1 MRFDDDVELQV
12 DTNFFKFLSST
23 NNLFDYYLLKNI
35 LLFDTVSQEAIELL
49 EMELEREKEERKRS
63 EKRMRA
69 AESAVIEIK
78 NDRLLDE
85 HDNVSTKYGLSF
97 NIIKGGGSPLKF
109 WKTRFRDNG

>member
-1 MRFDDDVELQV
+1 
-12 DTNFFKFLSST
+12 
-23 NNLFDYYLLKNI
+23 
-35 LLFDTVSQEAIELL
+35 
-49 EMELEREKEERKRS
+49 MELEREKEERKRS

-97 NIIKGGGSPLKF
+97 NIINRTYFFNIFLRSSVKLLWLKF
-109 WKTRFRDNG
+109 INWDKTTSFFRTTIYKLSWSRQSKAAF